1 MIFSKRDYNMVMIMI
16 AVLLIGLTYLLGDPM
31 FRQWRE
37 TATVRDRLDENR
49 AMVQR
54 SLNTRGE
61 LEEKLVSLRATL
73 PKYGMNEAVGASL
86 LQQVRRLADENR
98 VITTR
103 ITPDAEK
110 NIGDLYEQS
119 IECTWEA
126 ELEPL
131 VRFLYA
137 RAGGRGDARYPHND
151 GDAFAEQHAQRQHEN
166 IFCLQTGRSERG
178 GRDGRAAGAGTVMRK
193 WM

>member
-1 MIFSKRDYNMVMIMI
+1 MIFSKRDFNMVMIMI
-16 AVLLIGLTYLLGDPM
+16 AVLLLGLTYLLGEPM
-31 FRQWRE
+31 IRQWRE
-37 TATVRDRLDENR
+37 TATVRERLDQNR
-49 AMVQR
+49 AMVER
-54 SLNTRGE
+54 SLKMRGE
-61 LEEKLVSLRATL
+61 FEEKLVSLRATL
-73 PKYGMNEAVGASL
+73 PTYGMTEAVGASL

-119 IECTWEA
+119 IEANWEA

-137 RAGGRGDARYPHND
+137 V
-151 GDAFAEQHAQRQHEN
+151 Q
-166 IFCLQTGRSERG
+166 I
-178 GRDGRAAGAGTVMRK
+178 AGATLDIRQMTVTPSQNNMLKGNMKIFFAYKRAEPETPVEDENPPPATP
-193 WM
+193 

>member
-1 MIFSKRDYNMVMIMI
+1 MIFSKRDFNMVMIMI
-16 AVLLIGLTYLLGDPM
+16 AVLLLGLTYLLGDPM
-31 FRQWRE
+31 IRQWRE
-37 TATVRDRLDENR
+37 TASVRHQLDENR
-49 AMVQR
+49 AMVER
-54 SLNTRGE
+54 SLRTRGE

-73 PKYGMNEAVGASL
+73 PRYGTNEAVGASL

-98 VITTR
+98 VVTTR

-137 RAGGRGDARYPHND
+137 VQVAGATLDIRQMTVAPSQNSMLKGNMKIFFAYKRGD
-151 GDAFAEQHAQRQHEN
+151 EN
-166 IFCLQTGRSERG
+166 AVDE
-178 GRDGRAAGAGTVMRK
+178 AANTPPVAP
-193 WM
+193 